1 MRHLRESFK
10 NAGDFL
16 KYSVHSKSMYWLK
29 NGGWVKKNNSH
40 IPLIFKNLNF
50 SDRSGLYP
58 IKSSKVNMVYI
69 FSNSIL
75 YLFSEHSLVVV
86 VVVEVVVVQSTIL
99 HVNHLL
105 SSKSDNTSYF
115 KLTDLRME
123 ILHIFNCNLFSI
135 RQTYLVVVF
144 VVKLFTFTEKK
155 SSKR

>member
-1 MRHLRESFK
+1 MSL
-10 NAGDFL
+10 
-16 KYSVHSKSMYWLK
+16 
-29 NGGWVKKNNSH
+29 
-40 IPLIFKNLNF
+40 PLIFKNLNF
-50 SDRSGLYP
+50 SDGSGLYP

-75 YLFSEHSLVVV
+75 YLFSEHTLVVV
-86 VVVEVVVVQSTIL
+86 VVVEVVVQSTIL

-123 ILHIFNCNLFSI
+123 ILHIFNCNLYSI

-144 VVKLFTFTEKK
+144 VVKLFTFTEKNPK
-155 SSKR
+155 GSYLMNGLQHIVFNYFCHKL

>member
-1 MRHLRESFK
+1 MSL
-10 NAGDFL
+10 
-16 KYSVHSKSMYWLK
+16 
-29 NGGWVKKNNSH
+29 
-40 IPLIFKNLNF
+40 PLIFKNLNF
-50 SDRSGLYP
+50 SDGSGLYT
-58 IKSSKVNMVYI
+58 IKSSEVNMVYI

-75 YLFSEHSLVVV
+75 YLFSEHTLVVV
-86 VVVEVVVVQSTIL
+86 VVVEVVVQSTIL

-123 ILHIFNCNLFSI
+123 ILHIFNCNLYSI

-155 SSKR
+155 SKR

>member
-1 MRHLRESFK
+1 MSL
-10 NAGDFL
+10 
-16 KYSVHSKSMYWLK
+16 
-29 NGGWVKKNNSH
+29 
-40 IPLIFKNLNF
+40 PLIFKNLNF
-50 SDRSGLYP
+50 SDGSGLYP

-75 YLFSEHSLVVV
+75 YLFSEHTLVVV
-86 VVVEVVVVQSTIL
+86 VVVEVVVQSTIL

-123 ILHIFNCNLFSI
+123 ILHIFNCNLYSI

-155 SSKR
+155 IPKGSYLMNGLQHIFNYFCYKL